1 MESIYSFQRLQ
12 CQYPAG
18 THTKALTFQSLQCLT
33 FRKILQRGFG
43 NADALLHGKGL
54 FMRRKFKIASLVG
67 IIAAAGTIAF
77 VPSDVWGDEGKA
89 SAPMGPQVPVAEVI
103 VRTIAPSTDFT
114 GFLAA
119 PKTVELRS
127 RVGGAVDVVS
137 VPEGS
142 LVRKGQ
148 QLFQIDPRPFQ
159 VALDTATA
167 QLRQAEVLAG
177 QAQADFD
184 RAHRLVSTGA
194 VSRKSYDDAVSARN
208 ASQAQVQVA
217 KAAVAAARLDLSY
230 ARITAPIS
238 GRVDRVLVTEGNL
251 VSGGAMGAATLL
263 TTIVSVDPV
272 HVYFDIDEATYLN
285 AVRHARPDVSGNP
298 VLPVVVG
305 LTTDKGFP
313 YTGTLDF
320 VSNQIDRS
328 TGTIRARAVIPNPDG
343 QLAPGLFARARMVTG
358 DERPAILVDDQAVGT
373 DQGKNYVLVVD
384 KDNLA
389 QYRAVELGP
398 MKEGLRV
405 INTGLQRGDRIV
417 IKGLVRPGMAVTP
430 RPVPMQQAAV
440 SDGPQTHASSSADAG
455 GAGPAEAQQ

>member
-1 MESIYSFQRLQ
+1 MRQKR
-12 CQYPAG
+12 
-18 THTKALTFQSLQCLT
+18 
-33 FRKILQRGFG
+33 FG
-43 NADALLHGKGL
+43 RADALLHGRDL
-54 FMRRKFKIASLVG
+54 YMRRKFKIAVLTG
-67 IIAAAGTIAF
+67 LIAAAGAIAF
-77 VPSDVWGDEGKA
+77 APGDVSGDEGKPG
-89 SAPMGPQVPVAEVI
+89 APTAPQVPVAEVI

-127 RVGGAVDVVS
+127 RVGGAVDAVS

-167 QLRQAEVLAG
+167 QWRQAEVLAG

-208 ASQAQVQVA
+208 ARQAQVQVA

-238 GRVDRVLVTEGNL
+238 GRVDRVRVTEGNL
-251 VSGGAMGAATLL
+251 VSGGAAGAATLL
-263 TTIVSVDPV
+263 TTIVSIDPV

-285 AVRHARPDVSGNP
+285 AVRHARPDAGSGNP
-298 VLPVVVG
+298 ALPVAVG

-320 VSNQIDRS
+320 VANQIDRS

-343 QLAPGLFARARMVTG
+343 QLAPGLFARARLATG
-358 DERPAILVDDQAVGT
+358 VERPAILIDDQAVGT
-373 DQGKNYVLVVD
+373 DQGKNYVLVVG

-389 QYRAVELGP
+389 QYRAVELGQI
-398 MKEGLRV
+398 EQGLRV

-430 RPVPMQQAAV
+430 RPVPMQQA
-440 SDGPQTHASSSADAG
+440 DGSSVPQALAAASAKADDAG
-455 GAGPAEAQQ
+455 RAEARQ